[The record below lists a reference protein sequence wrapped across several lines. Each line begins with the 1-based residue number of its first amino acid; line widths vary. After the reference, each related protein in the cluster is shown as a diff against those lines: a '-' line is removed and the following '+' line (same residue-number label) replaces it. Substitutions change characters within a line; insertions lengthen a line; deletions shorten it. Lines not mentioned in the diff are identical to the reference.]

1 MSEDQT
7 PDIEEIKAQIEI
19 PVEEDDVDQLKAD
32 EKASNGP
39 DLVAEFQTLGRT
51 FAEAFETAWN
61 SEDRKRVEEEV
72 RAGVQSFASEVDKV
86 VREAKASPT
95 GERVK
100 NEAGEVA
107 SKVESSDL
115 GRRAL
120 EGISQG
126 LGWMSVEM
134 GKLAEQFTPAE
145 KSPEDLDEQESEDE
159 S

>member
-126 LGWMSVEM
+126 LDWMSVEM